1 MLVSLDISQLLT
13 YWQWLS
19 KKPMGRW
26 LFNRIIRFINPYTGS
41 LKANVIALDSGYA
54 KLELKDRRS
63 IRNHL
68 HSIHAIA
75 LTNLGE
81 FTSGLALI
89 SLFSERMR
97 GIPVDIH
104 VEFFKKARGT
114 LQAECTAQL
123 PFFEEE
129 INHTVVANIMNAE
142 KEQVA
147 QVSVIWKL
155 SYKPD

>member
-1 MLVSLDISQLLT
+1 MQLSLDISQLLT

-19 KKPMGRW
+19 NKPMGRW
-26 LFNRIIRFINPYTGS
+26 LFNHLLRFINPYTGA
-41 LKANVIALDSGYA
+41 LKANVLNLKKGYA
-54 KLELKDRRS
+54 QLELKDRRG

-68 HSIHAIA
+68 NSIHAIA

-97 GIPVDIH
+97 GIPIDIH
-104 VEFFKKARGT
+104 VEFLKKARGT

-129 INHTVVANIMNAE
+129 INHTVVANIMNTE
-142 KEQVA
+142 QEQVA
-147 QVSVIWKL
+147 RVSVIWKL

>member
-1 MLVSLDISQLLT
+1 MPLSLDVSQLLA

-41 LKANVIALDSGYA
+41 LKASVIALDSGYA

-68 HSIHAIA
+68 NSIHAIA

-81 FTSGLALI
+81 FCSGLALI

-97 GIPVDIH
+97 GIPIDIH

-123 PFFEEE
+123 PFFKEE
-129 INHTVVANIMNAE
+129 INHTVVAIIMNAE

-147 QVSVIWKL
+147 RVSVIWKL